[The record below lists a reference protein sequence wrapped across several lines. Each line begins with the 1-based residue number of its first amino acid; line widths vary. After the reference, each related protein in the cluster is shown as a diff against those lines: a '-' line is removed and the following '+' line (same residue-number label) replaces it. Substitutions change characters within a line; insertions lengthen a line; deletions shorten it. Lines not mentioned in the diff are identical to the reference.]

1 MHSGKSR
8 IAIACTTYNHE
19 KYIARAIESFLMQ
32 QVSEPFEIHICDDA
46 STDNTQ
52 AIITAY
58 QKNIRISSKRIYS
71 GKIFGKRDTQFQNT
85 FCFQQFQQ
93 NMSPYAKG
101 MIISQTP

>member
-58 QKNIRISSKRIYS
+58 QKKISAYHQSE
-71 GKIFGKRDTQFQNT
+71 FTQEK
-85 FCFQQFQQ
+85 
-93 NMSPYAKG
+93 SLAKG
-101 MIISQTP
+101 IRNFKIRFVSSNFSRICRPMRRG

>member
-19 KYIARAIESFLMQ
+19 KYIARAIESFLMR

-46 STDNTQ
+46 STDDTQ
-52 AIITAY
+52 RIIKTY
-58 QKNIRISSKRIYS
+58 QQKYPNIIKTYLQK
-71 GKIFGKRDTQFQNT
+71 KIFGKRDMQFQNT